1 MNISLAAEPIAHI
14 AGFPI
19 TNTLLTSWIAIGVL
33 IIFSV
38 VLRRNIR
45 VVPRGVQNATE
56 AVFEG
61 AFGLM
66 DSVTGDRKLS
76 ERFFPLVMTIFLFIM
91 TANWLGMFPG
101 FGTIGLREVHEGKEI
116 IVPFLRTT
124 NSDLNVTFALA
135 AISVLTTQVFGILI
149 VGGRKYAKRF
159 FNFKNPIFTFVGFLE
174 LFSEIA
180 KMVSFSFRLFGN
192 VFAGEVLLVVIASL
206 IPYIIPLPFMFLEL
220 FVGFIQ
226 AFVFAILTLGFLKIA
241 TVESH

>member
-14 AGFPI
+14 GSFPI
-19 TNTLLTSWIAIGVL
+19 TNTLLTSWIAIGIL
-33 IIFSV
+33 IVFSL

-45 VVPRGVQNATE
+45 AVPQGVQNVTE

-91 TANWLGMFPG
+91 TANWLGLFPG
-101 FGTIGLREVHEGKEI
+101 FGTVGIKEVHEGKEI

-149 VGGRKYAKRF
+149 VGGRKYANRF
-159 FNFKNPIFTFVGFLE
+159 FNFKNPNFTFVGFLE

-206 IPYIIPLPFMFLEL
+206 IPYVIPLPFMFLEL

>member
-14 AGFPI
+14 GGFPI
-19 TNTLLTSWIAIGVL
+19 TNTLLTSWIAIGTLV
-33 IIFSV
+33 IFSV
-38 VLRRNIR
+38 LLRRSIR
-45 VVPRGVQNATE
+45 AVPSGIQNATE

-91 TANWLGMFPG
+91 SANWLGLFPG
-101 FGTIGLREVHEGKEI
+101 FGTIGIKEVHEGKEI

-135 AISVLTTQVFGILI
+135 AISVLTTQVFGVLI

-206 IPYIIPLPFMFLEL
+206 IPFVIPLPFMFLEL